1 MALDEPKDN
10 DKVYDYDDLKFM
22 VDESLLSSTGGIK
35 IDFIDAGP
43 RSGFAVSSRIPL
55 GGGGSACGTCG
66 SGSCG

>member
-22 VDESLLSSTGGIK
+22 VDENLLSSTGGIK

-55 GGGGSACGTCG
+55 GGGSACGTCG